1 MMMPLITPYS
11 NSRNFTY
18 QQGSPSVAGAS
29 MRSGKTSKQEDS
41 PFQQA
46 LKHSE
51 ENPRKIIGLVK
62 EWLLVN
68 HPNHT
73 LTDDQLLGLL
83 NSVKQK
89 NHQTAD
95 VIWQTIET
103 TMGDS
108 LKKDTAYVDSLKQQI
123 IDAIT
128 GGKTEVNKWL
138 QAFVVM
144 QYVPSTAVTILTTL
158 WINKELRKAKKITSK
173 EEKLLNNQEIARQV
187 VGAAIHCVQASA
199 SFALVDGIAWA
210 GKKNDVVRKQA
221 EQWLAKT
228 AGWKGLNQAVGKS
241 LHKTA
246 DGLQWSWNTLNKGYN
261 KTGLSLAFVMISN
274 LLSYGIMRPLLVNT
288 TFLGI
293 TEATAT
299 PPTTTET
306 PKASKAV
313 ASQQQPSYVEQVRLS
328 EFATLAPV
336 LVASTM
342 AKKSIVSPV
351 KPVTATVV
359 ANPTI
364 GAKTSVN
371 RSQGSVAEGGSHAT
385 ASTHR
390 PKHHGRFH
398 AQASLS

>member
-1 MMMPLITPYS
+1 MMMQLITPYS

-51 ENPRKIIGLVK
+51 ENSRKIIGLVK

-83 NSVKQK
+83 NSVKQE

-95 VIWQTIET
+95 VIWQTVQQKVGEPLT
-103 TMGDS
+103 QN
-108 LKKDTAYVDSLKQQI
+108 TAYVDSLKQQI
-123 IDAIT
+123 KDAIT

-138 QAFVVM
+138 QAFVVL
-144 QYVPSTAVTILTTL
+144 QYVPSTIVTIITTL
-158 WINKELRKAKKITSK
+158 LINKELRKSKKISK
-173 EEKLLNNQEIARQV
+173 REEELLNKQEMSRQLVGV
-187 VGAAIHCVQASA
+187 VIHCVQASA
-199 SFALVDGIAWA
+199 SFALVDIIAWA
-210 GKKNDVVRKQA
+210 GKKNHVVRKQA
-221 EQWLAKT
+221 EQWLTKT
-228 AGWKGLNQAVGKS
+228 EGWKGLNQAVGKS

-246 DGLQWSWNTLNKGYN
+246 EGLQWSWNTLNKGYN

-288 TFLGI
+288 TFLGL
-293 TEATAT
+293 TEAT

-328 EFATLAPV
+328 EVATLAPV
-336 LVASTM
+336 LVASTI
-342 AKKSIVSPV
+342 AKKPIVSPI

-364 GAKTSVN
+364 EAKKSVN
-371 RSQGSVAEGGSHAT
+371 RSQGSVVEGGSHAT
-385 ASTHR
+385 ASTHH
-390 PKHHGRFH
+390 PKHHHGRFH
-398 AQASLS
+398 AQASL

>member
-1 MMMPLITPYS
+1 MMMQLITPYS

-18 QQGSPSVAGAS
+18 QQSLPSVAGTG
-29 MRSGKTSKQEDS
+29 MRSGKTSKPEDS

-46 LKHSE
+46 LKQSQ
-51 ENPRKIIGLVK
+51 ENPKKIIGLVK

-83 NSVKQK
+83 NSVKQES
-89 NHQTAD
+89 HQSAD
-95 VIWQTIET
+95 AIWQTVQQKVGEPLT
-103 TMGDS
+103 KNNT
-108 LKKDTAYVDSLKQQI
+108 YVDSLKQQI
-123 IDAIT
+123 KDAIT

-138 QAFVVM
+138 QAFIVL

-158 WINKELRKAKKITSK
+158 WINKELRKSKKISKK
-173 EEKLLNNQEIARQV
+173 EEKLLNNQEMARQLVGV
-187 VGAAIHCVQASA
+187 VIHCVQASA
-199 SFALVDGIAWA
+199 SFALVDIIAWA
-210 GKKNDVVRKQA
+210 GKKNHIVRKQA
-221 EQWLAKT
+221 EQWLAKME
-228 AGWKGLNQAVGKS
+228 GWKELNQAVGKG

-293 TEATAT
+293 TEAT
-299 PPTTTET
+299 PPTAEKPNTT
-306 PKASKAV
+306 KAV

-328 EFATLAPV
+328 EVATLAPV
-336 LVASTM
+336 LVASTI
-342 AKKSIVSPV
+342 AKKPIVSPI

-364 GAKTSVN
+364 EAKKSVN
-371 RSQGSVAEGGSHAT
+371 RSQGSVVEGGSHAT
-385 ASTHR
+385 ASTHHPNR
-390 PKHHGRFH
+390 HHGRFH
-398 AQASLS
+398 AQAGFS